1 MCCGELRI
9 LLSSIFGSINRLFSI
24 FSQADVILCFSRVDS
39 KLFLAGGH
47 LALSRGELYALSR
60 GQLLRLCFSQALVIA
75 GG

>member
-1 MCCGELRI
+1 MCRGELRI
-9 LLSSIFGSINRLFSI
+9 LLLLFLAQINRI
-24 FSQADVILCFSRVDS
+24 FSQADIMSCFSRVDS

-60 GQLLRLCFSQALVIA
+60 GQLLRLCFTWAVVIA